1 MKQYF
6 NILNWIKNGAWIV
19 VLILGAF
26 GVTQVGIGMI
36 LTLIDIYHTCE
47 LGAFIGYVIICI
59 LVLVD
64 ACVGIYGIVTVIRK
78 HKDLFNI

>member
-6 NILNWIKNGAWIV
+6 NILNWIKNGAWIA

-26 GVTQVGIGMI
+26 GVILASIGMI
-36 LTLIDIYHTCE
+36 LTLVDIYHTCE
-47 LGAFIGYVIICI
+47 LGTFIGCAVIGI
-59 LVLVD
+59 LVLIA
-64 ACVGIYGIVTVIRK
+64 ACVGVYGIVIVICK